1 MEFIPIPYFGMIVS
15 LIIAPTL
22 TFGFILLLKKIRA
35 DVDKVKYQKEM
46 MELELKKEE
55 VHLQAMIE
63 ENKKLSHLI
72 EGSKAIE

>member
-1 MEFIPIPYFGMIVS
+1 MELIPIPYFGMIVY

-55 VHLQAMIE
+55 IHLQAMIE

-72 EGSKAIE
+72 EGSNKIE

>member
-15 LIIAPTL
+15 LIIAPTI
-22 TFGFILLLKKIRA
+22 TFGFILILKKIRA

-72 EGSKAIE
+72 EGSKTIE